1 MPITEQHTIERVVL
15 YEIAIPLEI
24 PFTISGGTLVTRKSL
39 IVELHSEGVV
49 GYGESAP
56 FEAAFYSSETIDS
69 AAALLR
75 RWLLPR
81 VAGKTIE
88 SIAALNDLLN
98 ADVRGNYFA
107 KAGVENAYWDLVARK
122 NNLSLHALVR
132 RKLEELGVAEK
143 FRQSEPS
150 FESGVAIGIP
160 PDGDVHTLQRW
171 TEMYLQEGYRRVKI
185 KIKPGWDVAPVRAVR
200 EVIGEDFPFWV
211 DANAAYRLEEHRDVF
226 KDLDRFHLCFY
237 EQPLH
242 HDDLLDHAK
251 LARAVQTP
259 LCLDESL
266 KSPRVAQQAVEL
278 QSAAVWNIKIQR
290 VGGLLNALKIYRI
303 GVEHG
308 IALWGGTMP
317 ESGVGSAPMMALAS
331 FVGFVY
337 PADIEPSARW
347 YGKGKDLIEI
357 EMSPDGRIAVP
368 TGVGLGLPLH
378 EENYRQIRTLVFDSA
393 DR

>member
-1 MPITEQHTIERVVL
+1 MPLIEQHPIDRAVL

-24 PFTISGGTLVTRKSL
+24 PFTISGGTLATRKSL
-39 IVELHSEGVV
+39 IVELHSDGVV

-69 AAALLR
+69 ASAMIR

-81 VAGKTIE
+81 VVGKTIDG
-88 SIAALNDLLN
+88 IGALNDILN
-98 ADVRGNYFA
+98 EDIRGNHFA

-122 NNLSLHALVR
+122 NNLALHALIR
-132 RKLEELGVAEK
+132 LKLEELSVPEK
-143 FRQSEPS
+143 FLQSSPS

-160 PDGDVHTLQRW
+160 PDFDVRTLQRW
-171 TEMYLQEGYRRVKI
+171 TERYLKEGYRRVKI
-185 KIKPGWDVAPVRAVR
+185 KIKPGWDVEPVRAVR
-200 EVIGEDFPFWV
+200 AVIGKDFPFWA
-211 DANAAYRLEEHRDVF
+211 DANSAYRLENHLDVF
-226 KDLDRFHLCFY
+226 KNLDRFHLCFY

-259 LCLDESL
+259 ICLDESL
-266 KSPRVAQQAVEL
+266 KSPRVARQAIEL
-278 QSAAVWNIKIQR
+278 QSARVWNIKIQR
-290 VGGLLNALKIYRI
+290 VGGLLNALQIYKI
-303 GVEHG
+303 GVENG

-317 ESGVGSAPMMALAS
+317 ESGIGGAPMMALAS
-331 FVGFVY
+331 FAGFVY

-347 YGKGKDLIEI
+347 YGKGKDLIEM

-368 TGVGLGLPLH
+368 TGVGLGLPIN
-378 EENYRQIRTLVFDSA
+378 EENYRRFRTLLWDSQNL
-393 DR
+393 